1 MTFAKDNKGQ
11 NLLSRIISAIYIYA
25 YIEVPKEQ
33 WLGDEQVCMY
43 AEMIRDYCSGVN
55 IAKHGWISKL
65 KLEGVENKEYRYMII
80 KRIKDRKW
88 LETDKKDG
96 KKFVFPVKLVRIV
109 KALISDSEEV
119 VYTIKL

>member
-1 MTFAKDNKGQ
+1 MTFSKDNKGQ
-11 NLLSRIISAIYIYA
+11 DLLVRIISAIYIYE
-25 YIEVPKEQ
+25 YIEVPKER

-55 IAKHGWISKL
+55 IAKHGWISGL
-65 KLEGVENKEYRYMII
+65 KLDGVENKEYRYMII

-88 LETDKKDG
+88 LEKDVKG
-96 KKFVFPVKLVRIV
+96 GNKFKFPPKLVRIV
-109 KALISDSEEV
+109 QALIDDSEEV